1 MTYTKV
7 IIEADGSITERE
19 YTKAEIDDSLRRV
32 KEVEAEDAKL
42 AKLEAD
48 RKAAKDKLLAL
59 GLSVDD
65 LKVLGL
71 A

>member
-7 IIEADGSITERE
+7 IVEADGSITEHE
-19 YTKAEIDDSLRRV
+19 YTKAEIDDSIRRI
-32 KEVEAEDAKL
+32 KQVEAEDAKL
-42 AKLEAD
+42 AKLETD

-59 GLSVDD
+59 GLSIDD

-71 A
+71 G